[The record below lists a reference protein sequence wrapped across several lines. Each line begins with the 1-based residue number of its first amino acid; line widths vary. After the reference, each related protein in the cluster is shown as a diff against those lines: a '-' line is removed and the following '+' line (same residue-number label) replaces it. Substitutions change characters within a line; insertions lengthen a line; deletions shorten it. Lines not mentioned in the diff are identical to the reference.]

1 MAAMFRGQ
9 ARGSRG
15 QSTTEY
21 AVFIGV
27 VAAALVAMTVYVR
40 RAVQAHLKLMEI
52 ETSAQPM
59 WKE

>member
-1 MAAMFRGQ
+1 M
-9 ARGSRG
+9 RG

-40 RAVQAHLKLMEI
+40 RTVQAHLKLMD
-52 ETSAQPM
+52 TQTTTRPM
-59 WKE
+59 VQE